1 MNKEIQE
8 IERKLL
14 ALNEERRTIE
24 QNLISAIM
32 AAISET
38 IKECSVK
45 KLEHGCFIVRFSELI
60 GNPWNP
66 EYYDWESGA
75 KILVEKLNNV
85 PVDSWKQYLVDLLEG
100 KPDSRNPVYFTKCI
114 KNSSY
119 KIPINRKFIVKI
131 IEKL

>member
-60 GNPWNP
+60 DNPWNP
-66 EYYDWESGA
+66 EYHDWGSGA
-75 KILVEKLNNV
+75 KILVEKLNDV
-85 PVDSWKQYLVDLLEG
+85 PVDGWKQYLVDLLEG
-100 KPDSRNPVYFTKCI
+100 KPESKKPVYLSLI
-114 KNSSY
+114 H
-119 KIPINRKFIVKI
+119 I
-131 IEKL
+131 